1 MSFPLLI
8 PFLLILHLQMIKVNP
23 SMAIFL
29 THAPSWSLPTSLT
42 TIFRSFSF
50 PFPDHHI
57 LLRSYCLALGLK
69 GSKVLIHRLETLL
82 TLIENQLYVNNNNY
96 YYNFSFPSP
105 FLSPLL
111 YLFSFFYKCSPIHP
125 VYSLTPILCHAL
137 ELAVKRAHTSG
148 GGGGG
153 GGSVTFN
160 TSTRPE
166 TTTATAAL
174 CKNQPFSKYTCTFSF
189 YFFSLF
195 HYFVLIILFS

>member
-8 PFLLILHLQMIKVNP
+8 PFLSILHLQMIKVNP

-82 TLIENQLYVNNNNY
+82 TLIENQLYVINNNY
-96 YYNFSFPSP
+96 YYNFSFPSTSS
-105 FLSPLL
+105 LSFINVVLFIQFTHSLL
-111 YLFSFFYKCSPIHP
+111 YCVMHL
-125 VYSLTPILCHAL
+125 
-137 ELAVKRAHTSG
+137 
-148 GGGGG
+148 
-153 GGSVTFN
+153 N
-160 TSTRPE
+160 
-166 TTTATAAL
+166 
-174 CKNQPFSKYTCTFSF
+174 
-189 YFFSLF
+189 
-195 HYFVLIILFS
+195 